1 MKKLLIL
8 LLLFS
13 ASLFACTGDCMS
25 CHPSLEKNILTDK
38 RHSPMLTCIYCHK
51 ENSESMA
58 ECGPD
63 CFVCHT
69 KEKIDKPDVREH
81 DAIEDCRICH
91 MKLKA
96 QKSSALKPAATQ
108 STQAPL
114 RDFLNMEDT
123 KGDLNGF

>member
-1 MKKLLIL
+1 MKKIIVIL
-8 LLLFS
+8 LTMYI
-13 ASLFACTGDCMS
+13 SLSACTGDCMS
-25 CHPSLEKNILTDK
+25 CHPALEKTILTDK

-69 KEKIDKPDVREH
+69 KEKIDRPNVREH

-91 MKLKA
+91 MKLKREKNQA
-96 QKSSALKPAATQ
+96 LSAPETESK
-108 STQAPL
+108 QAPL
-114 RDFLNMEDT
+114 RDFLNNSTE
-123 KGDLNGF
+123 GNLNGF